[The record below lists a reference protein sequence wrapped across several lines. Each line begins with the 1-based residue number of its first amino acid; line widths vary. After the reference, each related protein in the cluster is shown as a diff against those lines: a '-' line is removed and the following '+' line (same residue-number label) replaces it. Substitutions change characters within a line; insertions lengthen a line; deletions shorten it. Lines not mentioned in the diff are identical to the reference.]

1 MSFDRKT
8 GIFVPPP
15 GDGGGGGGDGDKS
28 EFLTG
33 EPAIDRKR
41 VAMLLETIAEVNSSV
56 EVSQVMQSVA
66 RRSITVS
73 GAERAIV
80 MLFDEQ
86 NVLRIVL
93 ATDTLGRDLGT
104 NVQYSHSVAMR
115 VARDGKGIC
124 LIDTANQGDIS
135 LGQSILDL
143 KLLTVMCVPLRV
155 KDRMIGLLYVDSK
168 ASSKEFR
175 DRDLTLF
182 KALAGQVAVAIDN
195 ARLLQHYVEK
205 QRMQEELA
213 VAQKIQQSLLP
224 RGGLQAPG
232 LDVFGLSVPCDETS
246 GDYFDYIR
254 RPGGRLAFVVGDVS
268 GHGIGAALLMST
280 ARALLRAVAA
290 TDASAAD
297 VVTRLNRFLSE
308 DVETGK
314 FMTLF
319 YGEVNLRDRTITYVR
334 AGHNEPVIYRR
345 AQDTFEELAEGGIAL
360 AMMDDFDF
368 EATGPVALDKGDILF
383 MYTDGIVEA
392 MDAAREPFGIERI
405 ETILRAARDLPA
417 KEIVERVRTAVRQ
430 HTGTDVREDDL
441 TLVVAKITG

>member
-8 GIFVPPP
+8 GVFVPPEAAK
-15 GDGGGGGGDGDKS
+15 DDYS

-33 EPAIDRKR
+33 EPLADRKR
-41 VAMLLETIAEVNSSV
+41 VAMLLETISEVNSSV
-56 EVSQVMQSVA
+56 EVQQVMQSVA
-66 RRSITVS
+66 RRSAQVT
-73 GAERAIV
+73 GAERAII
-80 MLFDEQ
+80 MLFDDE
-86 NVLRIVL
+86 NILRIEL
-93 ATDTLGRDLGT
+93 ATDSSGKDLGT
-104 NVQYSHSVAMR
+104 KVQYSHSVAMR
-115 VARDGKGIC
+115 VAREGKGIC

-168 ASSKEFR
+168 ASSKEFK

-182 KALAGQVAVAIDN
+182 KTLAGQVAIAIDN
-195 ARLLQHYVEK
+195 TRLLKHYVEK

-224 RGGLQAPG
+224 RGMLQAPG
-232 LDVFGLSVPCDETS
+232 LDVFGLSVPCEETS

-254 RPGGRLAFVVGDVS
+254 RPGGRLGFVVGDVS

-280 ARALLRAVAA
+280 ARALLRAFAA
-290 TDASAAD
+290 GDAPVQD
-297 VVTRLNRFLSE
+297 VVTRLNRFLSD
-308 DVETGK
+308 DVETGR

-319 YGEVNLRDRTITYVR
+319 YGEVNLRERTLSYVR
-334 AGHNEPVIYRR
+334 AGHNEPLVYRR
-345 AQDTFEELAEGGIAL
+345 EKDTFEELAEGGIAL
-360 AMMDDFDF
+360 AMMEDF
-368 EATGPVALDKGDILF
+368 EFEAAGPVQLEKGDLLF

-392 MDAAREPFGIERI
+392 MNPAREQFGMDRI
-405 ETILRAARDLPA
+405 REMLRAGRDLPA
-417 KEIVERVRTAVRQ
+417 REIAERVRAAVRN
-430 HTGTDVREDDL
+430 HTGSDLREDDL

>member
-1 MSFDRKT
+1 MSLDRKT
-8 GIFVPPP
+8 GIHVAPDQPRE
-15 GDGGGGGGDGDKS
+15 DYS

-33 EPAIDRKR
+33 EPLADRKR

-56 EVSQVMQSVA
+56 EVATVMQNVA
-66 RRSITVS
+66 RKSIGVS

-93 ATDTLGRDLGT
+93 ATDTKGTALGT

-115 VARDGKGIC
+115 VAREGKGIC

-175 DRDLTLF
+175 ERDLTLF

-232 LDVFGLSVPCDETS
+232 LDVFGMSVPCDETS

-254 RPGGRLAFVVGDVS
+254 RSGGRLAFVVGDVS
-268 GHGIGAALLMST
+268 GHGIGAALVMST
-280 ARALLRAVAA
+280 ARALLRAFTSDDSGPAA
-290 TDASAAD
+290 
-297 VVTRLNRFLSE
+297 VITRLNKFLSD
-308 DVETGK
+308 DVETGR
-314 FMTLF
+314 FMTMF
-319 YGEVNLRDRTITYVR
+319 YGEVNLRERTLTYVR
-334 AGHNEPVIYRR
+334 AGHNEPLVYRR
-345 AQDTFEELAEGGIAL
+345 ASDTFEELGEGGIAL

-368 EATGPVALDKGDILF
+368 EAAGPVVLEKGDILF
-383 MYTDGIVEA
+383 MFTDGIVEA
-392 MDAAREPFGIERI
+392 MNAAREPFGLGRI
-405 ETILRAARDLPA
+405 HEILRAHRDLPA
-417 KEIVERVRTAVRQ
+417 KDLVERVRAAVRQ

-441 TLVVAKITG
+441 TIVVAKITG